1 MGQTAPRARS
11 DGLICE
17 EVDGEFVIYDQRTDR
32 MTRLNHSAAVV
43 WTACDGNRSLAE
55 LLSFVRPT
63 LGEMADENLV
73 QVALDY
79 LTDSDLLEAGVPV
92 RAPSA
97 RRQSRRRF
105 IQRAGTV
112 GIAGTLLP
120 VVYSLVAP
128 TPAEAGSNPVITVP
142 GGGGGTTATFTFG
155 P

>member
-1 MGQTAPRARS
+1 MEDTGPRARS

-17 EVDGEFVIYDQRTDR
+17 EVDGELVIYDQLTDR

-43 WTACDGNRSLAE
+43 WRACDGNRSPAE
-55 LLSFVRPT
+55 LLSFVQAT
-63 LGEMADENLV
+63 LGDLADEDLV
-73 QVALDY
+73 QLALDY

-92 RAPSA
+92 RTPSA
-97 RRQSRRRF
+97 RRQSRRHF

-128 TPAEAGSNPVITVP
+128 TPAAAATVTVSHGNPCV
-142 GGGGGTTATFTFG
+142 TFTFG
-155 P
+155 GG